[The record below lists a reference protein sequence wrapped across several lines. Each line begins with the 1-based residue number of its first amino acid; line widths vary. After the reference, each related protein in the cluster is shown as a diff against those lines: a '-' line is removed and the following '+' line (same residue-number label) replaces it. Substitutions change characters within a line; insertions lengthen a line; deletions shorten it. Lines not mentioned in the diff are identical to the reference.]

1 MPRLYLVRHAKP
13 AAVWGEDPDPG
24 LEAIGKQQAASAAKT
39 LAETIAHVP
48 ILSSPLRRCRE
59 TAAPLSE
66 RWRSVIRIFPAV
78 AEIPSPPLA
87 AAARR
92 DWLATAMQGTWT
104 QLYEAASKDWTDYSI
119 WRRSVID
126 ALLAIP
132 HDCVICTHYIAI
144 NVAVGAATASDRV
157 VCFRPDHASITV
169 LDTSREGLQI
179 HSLGREAETSVLTG
193 R

>member
-1 MPRLYLVRHAKP
+1 MPRLYLIRHARP
-13 AAVWGEDPDPG
+13 AALWGKDPDPG
-24 LEAIGKQQAASAAKT
+24 LDAIGKRQAAAAAKT
-39 LAETIAHVP
+39 LADTIAHVP

-59 TAAPLSE
+59 TAAPLAE
-66 RWRSVIRIFPAV
+66 LWRSVIRIFPAV

-92 DWLATAMQGTWT
+92 EWLATAMQGAWT
-104 QLYEAASKDWTDYSI
+104 QLYAAAPANWPDHSR

-144 NVAVGAATASDRV
+144 NVAVGAASGSDQV

-169 LDTSREGLQI
+169 LHTGPEGLRV